1 MCLRNCD
8 LAAEIALKERLQQSW
23 RRRNLLESFWKEYH
37 SYKDS
42 ESKDRRVVSVAGGT
56 AEIYYAMGTV
66 RSNYKGA
73 GEIDLQDSDFQN
85 SLQELIQKHKLTSDF
100 RDESYVISDEGGTY
114 LGRIRGYEIL
124 FTPAAFEGKESILED
139 MIGLF
144 SSHLK

>member
-1 MCLRNCD
+1 MSY
-8 LAAEIALKERLQQSW
+8 EHRLLDRFGKDYQ
-23 RRRNLLESFWKEYH
+23 

-56 AEIYYAMGTV
+56 AEVYYAMGTV

-73 GEIDLQDSDFQN
+73 GEIDLQGSDFQT
-85 SLQELIQKHKLTSDF
+85 SLQEVVQKHKLTSDF

-114 LGRIRGYEIL
+114 LGRIRGYELL
-124 FTPAAFEGKESILED
+124 FTPAAFEGKERVLED